1 MACESMVRR
10 TRPKENVKSESRTR
24 TKGSTMHRAILVLL
38 SLMGAVLLAQHADAD
53 RLRDLIQAVPQLP
66 VDRFELTVHPPLPL
80 EEIAAVT
87 ADQQGNLYVLHR
99 PANGNPVV
107 VLDAQGTLLRSWGQG
122 MFKIPHGIRIDPGG
136 NVWTVDANTS
146 MVYKFTPAGEKL
158 LAISVGDVPDPCRAF
173 CGATDVAFA
182 QNGHVLVSDGYRNA
196 RVIEYDA
203 GGRKVRAWGKHGS
216 GPGEFQVVHAIAVG
230 PQGHVYV
237 ADRENGRLQWF
248 DPQGQCLGQWTYD
261 GQLFT
266 VAFSP
271 AGELYVSTHLKGVSW
286 DTAFTVL
293 HIDPA
298 SGTMLGRLDVR
309 AHELTIAPDGALL
322 PATLSSQLLVFRL
335 RN

>member
-1 MACESMVRR
+1 MKES
-10 TRPKENVKSESRTR
+10 
-24 TKGSTMHRAILVLL
+24 STMNRATLVLL
-38 SLMGAVLLAQHADAD
+38 SLIGASCMAQHSDAD
-53 RLRDLIQAVPQLP
+53 RLRDLIKPVPLLP
-66 VDRFELTVHPPLPL
+66 VDRFELKVHPPLPL
-80 EEIAAVT
+80 EGISAVT
-87 ADQQGNLYVLHR
+87 ADKQGNLYVLHR

-107 VLDAQGTLLRSWGQG
+107 VLDSEGNLLRSWGQG
-122 MFKIPHGIRIDPGG
+122 MFKIPHGIRLDPGG

-146 MVYKFTPAGEKL
+146 MVYKFTPEGQQL

-182 QNGHVLVSDGYRNA
+182 QNGHVFVSDGYRNA

-203 GGRKVRAWGKHGS
+203 GGSKVREWGKHGS

-248 DPQGQCLGQWTYD
+248 DPQGTFLGQWTYG

-266 VAFSP
+266 VAFSQ
-271 AGELYVSTHLKGVSW
+271 AGELYVSTHPKRVSW
-286 DTAFTVL
+286 DTEFNVL
-293 HIDPA
+293 KIDPA
-298 SGTMLGRLDVR
+298 SGEMLGRLEVPT
-309 AHELTIAPDGALL
+309 HELTIAPDGALL

-335 RN
+335 RQ